1 MPENLSITDHAL
13 QLLNT
18 LQSQDPTACAD
29 LITHKVQVPEA
40 IADHD
45 DFICQTVRGG
55 KTNLS
60 VLGLVNSLLVKAGQQ
75 KLAAIVDDD
84 GTVIGFTKRIVE
96 AKPAAPVTPPAATP
110 KN

>member
-18 LQSQDPTACAD
+18 LQSQDPSACGT
-29 LITHKVQVPEA
+29 LVTHKVQVPEA
-40 IADHD
+40 IANHE

-55 KTNLS
+55 KTNLT
-60 VLGLVNSLLVKAGQQ
+60 VLGLVNSLLVKTGNP
-75 KLAAIVDDD
+75 KVAAIVDDD
-84 GTVIGFTKRIVE
+84 GTVIGFTKRFVE
-96 AKPAAPVTPPAATP
+96 KTPAPPVQPPAAAP